1 MIRFLI
7 LCTIFFLL
15 YFGFNT
21 ISEFDSAVNISVL
34 DYQIQTTTFTLI
46 AVFLIAQLLLM
57 IGLKTIFSIFDLPF
71 IISRSWHKRKL
82 KKINECLL
90 KIISELIMGNKE
102 KSLEVANKL
111 LPDLGENCMEF
122 SNLVL
127 AESSSSLDVQ
137 IQRLR
142 NLVGK
147 KNYSIYAAKRLAQ
160 IFFDNGRYAE
170 SEEYANKAFN
180 ENDTQ
185 PSLMIMLIRIYA
197 KTAAWNKMIFVIS
210 KLQRADMKLLEHYS
224 EEISGY
230 YYLASRDAVS
240 AGNDNEA
247 VKFLESSLE
256 LKPGYLD
263 ALNLYTELNVN
274 INNSASLL
282 KILKSAFISNPC
294 FEIAQMYIKCS
305 RSSVNA
311 IYGTLAGLVKPSE
324 NNALFLAIA
333 AYLGLYDKVA
343 EIREPKLLNYEP
355 KS

>member
-15 YFGFNT
+15 YLGFNT
-21 ISEFDSAVNISVL
+21 INEFDSAVNISVL
-34 DYQIQTTTFTLI
+34 DYQIQTTAFTFI
-46 AVFLIAQLLLM
+46 AIFVIAQLLLM
-57 IGLKTIFSIFDLPF
+57 IVLKTIFSIFDLPF

-82 KKINECLL
+82 KKINERLL
-90 KIISELIMGNKE
+90 TVISELIMGNKQR
-102 KSLEVANKL
+102 SLELVSKL
-111 LPDLGENCMEF
+111 LPDLDENSIEF
-122 SNLVL
+122 TNLVL
-127 AESSSSLDVQ
+127 AESANSFDMQ
-137 IQRLR
+137 IQKFR

-147 KNYSIYAAKRLAQ
+147 KHYSRYAAKRLAQ
-160 IFFDNGRYAE
+160 IFFDNSRYTE

-180 ENDTQ
+180 ENDTDS
-185 PSLMIMLIRIYA
+185 SLMIILIRIYA

-210 KLQRADMKLLEHYS
+210 KFQRADMKLLESYS
-224 EEISGY
+224 QEISGY
-230 YYLASRDAVS
+230 YYLAAKDAIS

-256 LKPGYLD
+256 LKPDYLD

-282 KILKSAFISNPC
+282 KILRSAFVSNPC

-311 IYGTLAGLVKPSE
+311 VYGTLAGLVNPSQ

-343 EIREPKLLNYEP
+343 EVREPKLINYEP

>member
-21 ISEFDSAVNISVL
+21 INEFDSAVNISVL
-34 DYQIQTTTFTLI
+34 DYQIQTTMFTFSALFI
-46 AVFLIAQLLLM
+46 IVQLLLM
-57 IGLKTIFSIFDLPF
+57 IVLKTIFSIFDLPF
-71 IISRSWHKRKL
+71 IISRNWYKRKL
-82 KKINECLL
+82 QRINERLL
-90 KIISELIMGNKE
+90 KIISELIMGNKQ
-102 KSLEVANKL
+102 KSLELTNKI
-111 LPDLGENCMEF
+111 LPDLDENCIEF
-122 SNLVL
+122 RDLVL
-127 AESSSSLDVQ
+127 AESTSSFDMQ

-142 NLVGK
+142 TLVGK
-147 KNYSIYAAKRLAQ
+147 KYYSIYAAKRLAQ
-160 IFFDNGRYAE
+160 IFFDHGRYTE

-180 ENDTQ
+180 ENDTDI
-185 PSLMIMLIRIYA
+185 SLMVMLIRIYA
-197 KTAAWNKMIFVIS
+197 KIAAWNKMIVVIS
-210 KLQRADMKLLEHYS
+210 KFQRADMKLLENYS
-224 EEISGY
+224 QEISGY
-230 YYLASRDAVS
+230 YYLAAKDAVS

-256 LKPGYLD
+256 LKPDYLD
-263 ALNLYTELNVN
+263 SLNLYTELNVN

-282 KILKSAFISNPC
+282 KILKSAFVSNPC

-305 RSSVNA
+305 KSSVNA

-343 EIREPKLLNYEP
+343 EIREPKLINYDP